1 MALFLCTFALLS
13 LASATSPVVKLG
25 YANYEGRSLS
35 TGVSQWLGI
44 RFAAPPVG
52 ERRFAAPQDPLPVA
66 GVQQATEV
74 SIDCISLC
82 VDGY

>member
-1 MALFLCTFALLS
+1 MALVFCTLAVLS

-35 TGVSQWLGI
+35 SGVSQWLGI

-52 ERRFAAPQDPLPVA
+52 ERRFAAPQDPVSVA
-66 GVQQATEV
+66 GIQQATEV
-74 SIDCISLC
+74 YMDCI
-82 VDGY
+82 